1 MGSTRDPGTPH
12 LLRLCQDRVHDWF
25 EPPVQ
30 SQICSGVPSAELGPV
45 ASRQRP
51 DAGFTSWLDAVCV
64 HCCAPVP
71 LQSNNWT
78 SVLFA
83 VPAAVT
89 SMHLPSTCNVL
100 PLTVHDCAALLLR
113 YSKCLPEP
121 IIPYDHYQKVTQPFR
136 QFLIQSFQRNQD
148 GRYIV
153 QPSVTK
159 DLQHLLA
166 ELPLD
171 SRIDQNPVHFRQ
183 AGGQMEQ
190 RSHAG

>member
-71 LQSNNWT
+71 LQSNNCT
-78 SVLFA
+78 FVPLA
-83 VPAAVT
+83 VPAAAT
-89 SMHLPSTCNVL
+89 SMHLPSDCSVPPDAVHCWAL
-100 PLTVHDCAALLLR
+100 VPLQVNNWICV
-113 YSKCLPEP
+113 P
-121 IIPYDHYQKVTQPFR
+121 
-136 QFLIQSFQRNQD
+136 
-148 GRYIV
+148 
-153 QPSVTK
+153 
-159 DLQHLLA
+159 LA
-166 ELPLD
+166 
-171 SRIDQNPVHFRQ
+171 
-183 AGGQMEQ
+183 
-190 RSHAG
+190 